1 VLNIDFNVSLK
12 ETSKQ
17 IISIAL
23 EKGVNVSHL
32 RNKYGVFELGKRWIE
47 FWVKDDSLCYHLSGE
62 ISTSPAQIAE
72 SRPSFQGIWD
82 ETGTIPNLEQAFELL
97 RAWLLEG
104 KEIDELPDRSI
115 RRWLI

>member
-1 VLNIDFNVSLK
+1 MDFDVSLK

-23 EKGVNVSHL
+23 EKGEDVSPL
-32 RNKYGVFELGKRWIE
+32 CDEYGVFESSKRWIE

-62 ISTSPAQIAE
+62 ISTPPAQIAE

-82 ETGTIPNLEQAFELL
+82 EAGTIPNLEQAFELL